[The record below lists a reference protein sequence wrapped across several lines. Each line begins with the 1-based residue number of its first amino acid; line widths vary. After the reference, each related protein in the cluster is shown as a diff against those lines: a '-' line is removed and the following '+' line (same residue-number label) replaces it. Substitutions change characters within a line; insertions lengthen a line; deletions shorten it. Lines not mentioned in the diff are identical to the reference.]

1 MREDSLRSH
10 RWLHRKGILPAA
22 TPAVSPGETADGTSA
37 PPAAATEELPATVQT
52 PSEDRAQENAAAACA
67 MPDTSSN
74 TFAEFTAS
82 VTASEQAQL
91 LCELPEDAICTSEV
105 LECLIHDPVTMGL
118 LQEKQLLLLTPGQDS
133 SSASTANLF
142 LLEST
147 LQPTFWTS
155 PPRATFDN
163 LP

>member
-22 TPAVSPGETADGTSA
+22 TPAVSLEEAADGTSA
-37 PPAAATEELPATVQT
+37 PPAAATGELPATVQP
-52 PSEDRAQENAAAACA
+52 PSEDRAQENTATACA
-67 MPDTSSN
+67 VPDTSS
-74 TFAEFTAS
+74 TTLAEFM
-82 VTASEQAQL
+82 ASEQAQL

-133 SSASTANLF
+133 STASTANLF

-147 LQPTFWTS
+147 LQPAFWTS
-155 PPRATFDN
+155 PPRATLDN